1 MFYMRRK
8 FSNDISEC
16 FMNYILKFERF
27 LSFAFEP
34 VSEHFPSFSQGS
46 GLQGP
51 ILSCVTVMVD
61 SVAEVV
67 VSNSLVVSTV
77 LIKGWLSYF

>member
-1 MFYMRRK
+1 
-8 FSNDISEC
+8 
-16 FMNYILKFERF
+16 MNYILKFERF